1 METLGTLAAEC
12 KLLLSTINAVLEPSQ
27 LLKLPEELL
36 QRILSHC
43 DATALGSLESVSHL
57 FRNGLVD
64 QAVDHAAVVQ
74 HGEKLAALRP
84 QRLSAARRLWCLEQ
98 AVKSG
103 RGFVSNAAYQVANE
117 GFTFVWPEANPFT
130 ARDVGAHALAVVLAA
145 SSGPTPPQE
154 AVPMRH

>member
-1 METLGTLAAEC
+1 MEADAMDAVQAQITAWRQQLTGLSLRWRDTDKVEALGTLAAEC

-36 QRILSHC
+36 KRILSHC

-84 QRLSAARRLWCLEQ
+84 QRLSWSRQSRAA
-98 AVKSG
+98 
-103 RGFVSNAAYQVANE
+103 
-117 GFTFVWPEANPFT
+117 
-130 ARDVGAHALAVVLAA
+130 GA
-145 SSGPTPPQE
+145 S
-154 AVPMRH
+154 